1 MAPEYD
7 AKAGEGLPPGLIS
20 IMSEDVY
27 SHGHHPSVTT
37 MHATRTV
44 EDSAAYLVPHLASGM
59 DVLDVGC
66 GPGSITAG
74 FADLVAPGTVTGI
87 DRSADVVAQA
97 SAAHTSVRN
106 AVFTEGNIYDL
117 DFPDETFDVVHAHQV
132 LQHLTDPVAALRE
145 MRRVV
150 RPGGVVAVRDADF
163 HAMTWFPASP
173 ALTEWMELY
182 QRIARG
188 NNAEPDGG
196 RHLLSWAQEAGFTE
210 TEVSTSS
217 WIYATAERR
226 RFHAESWAERVLH
239 SGFAEQALERGLA
252 ERKDLARLAE
262 GWRTWGRAPDGVFLI
277 PSIEVLARA

>member
-1 MAPEYD
+1 
-7 AKAGEGLPPGLIS
+7 
-20 IMSEDVY
+20 MSDDVY
-27 SHGHHPSVTT
+27 SHGHHPSVTNT
-37 MHATRTV
+37 HASRTV
-44 EDSAAYLVPHLASGM
+44 EDSAAYLVGHLSPGM

-74 FADLVAPGTVTGI
+74 FAALVAPGTVTGI
-87 DRSADVVAQA
+87 DRSADVVAKA
-97 SAAHTSVRN
+97 SAAHAHLQN
-106 AVFTEGNIYDL
+106 AVFATGNIYDL
-117 DFPDETFDVVHAHQV
+117 DFPDEKFDVVHAHQV

-163 HAMTWFPASP
+163 HAMAWFPSSP

-196 RHLLSWAQEAGFTE
+196 RHLLSWVQDAGFTE

-217 WIYATAERR
+217 WIYATDEARR
-226 RFHAESWAERVLH
+226 LHAESWAERVLH
-239 SGFAEQALERGLA
+239 SGFAEQTLERGHA
-252 ERKDLARLAE
+252 DREDLERLAE
-262 GWRTWGRAPDGVFLI
+262 GWRTWGTAPDGVFLI
-277 PSIEVLARA
+277 PSVEVLARA